1 MTDKTVGV
9 VLRCLK
15 YGDTSYIV
23 DIYTET
29 SGRLSYIVKVSRA
42 RRGGVRSSLFHSL
55 SIVEI
60 ETEGR
65 NTARLHRIKEVRS
78 LYPLHSLSLD
88 PYKSAIALFLGEFL
102 YYTLREEG
110 VNRPLFA
117 YLTHSIR
124 WLDGCSGG
132 RVANFHLVFLIRLL
146 RFLGLSPN
154 LEGYHA
160 GCYFDMI
167 NAEFVPRQP
176 FHANFLHSDEAA
188 VVCGLLRMNY
198 ENMHLFVLNRLQR
211 VRCLEVLNEY
221 YCLHLPGFS
230 QLRSL
235 DVLKELFV

>member
-1 MTDKTVGV
+1 MIDKTIGV

-23 DIYTET
+23 DVYTET
-29 SGRLSYIVKVSRA
+29 SGRLSYIINVSRA
-42 RRGGVRSSLFHSL
+42 RKGGVRSSLFHSL
-55 SIVEI
+55 SII
-60 ETEGR
+60 ELEAEGR
-65 NTARLHRIKEVRS
+65 NTARLHRIKEAR
-78 LYPLHSLSLD
+78 LLHPLHTLSLD
-88 PYKSAIALFLGEFL
+88 PFKSAIALFLGEFL

-117 YLTHSIR
+117 YLMHSIR
-124 WLDGCSGG
+124 WFDGCSGG

-154 LEGYHA
+154 LDGYYP
-160 GCYFDMI
+160 GCYFDML
-167 NAEFVPRQP
+167 NAEFVSCQP
-176 FHANFLHSDEAA
+176 LHANFLRSDEAA
-188 VVCGLLRMNY
+188 VVCDMMRMNY

-221 YCLHLPGFS
+221 YCLHLPGFP